1 MSIRLGAILLLTAF
15 VTASPVQAQSLRQ
28 REILNKLDFEQHIGA
43 QVPRSAAFKN
53 EAGESVTLGSL
64 MGEKPVLLNLV
75 YYECPMLCTMV
86 LNGVLTALRAVS
98 LTANKDFDI
107 ITISI
112 DPRESPE
119 LARKKKKHYLSKY
132 NREGADGGW
141 HFLTGSQESID
152 AIADAVGFSYVFN
165 EETEQ
170 YAHAAGT
177 VFLTPDAIVSRYLF
191 GIEYAPRDL
200 RLALVEASKKKIGN
214 PVDKLLLYCYQY
226 DAATG
231 KYGLLIMNVLRVA
244 GLGTVMLLV
253 GALFLMLRRER
264 RLHVVNRSS
273 SSAAMQKEV

>member
-1 MSIRLGAILLLTAF
+1 MSRWWGAILLLTAF
-15 VTASPVQAQSLRQ
+15 ATASPVQAQSLRQ

-75 YYECPMLCTMV
+75 YYECPMLCTLV
-86 LNGVLTALRAVS
+86 LNGVLKALRVVS
-98 LTANKDFDI
+98 LNVNQDFDV

-112 DPRESPE
+112 DPRETPS
-119 LARKKKKHYLSKY
+119 LAKEKKRHYLQKY
-132 NREGADGGW
+132 GRDGAEGGW

-152 AIADAVGFSYVFN
+152 AVAEAVGFSYLYT

-177 VFLTPDAIVSRYLF
+177 VFLTPQAVVSRYLF

-200 RLALVEASKKKIGN
+200 RLALVEASQNKIGN

-244 GLGTVMLLV
+244 GLATVMFLA
-253 GALFLMLRRER
+253 GALILMLRRER
-264 RLHVVNRSS
+264 RFNMMNESS
-273 SSAAMQKEV
+273 SPATIQKEV